1 MEKSELENLSDRVIY
16 RMCHMIVNKLGDDYY
31 RSLSF
36 DDDDFTSS
44 CDSVGKLFSHTMDI
58 IDYDFILNLIKNND
72 FTDPTPKRLKKPK
85 IQKYSFEFDE
95 RRTEFVRRTYRHE
108 LNSYSNIKSDFI
120 DLVDLMQNEGGLEP
134 YDGREV
140 DVDYYDG
147 ETTHVKLDKNSIEK
161 V

>member
-1 MEKSELENLSDRVIY
+1 MEKSESENLSDRVIY

-36 DDDDFTSS
+36 DDNDFTSS

-72 FTDPTPKRLKKPK
+72 FTDPTPKPLKKPK
-85 IQKYSFEFDE
+85 VSQYKFDYDE
-95 RRTEFVRRTYRHE
+95 YRTEYVRRTYEHKIY
-108 LNSYSNIKSDFI
+108 SYSNGKNDFI
-120 DLVDLMQNEGGLEP
+120 ELLNLMENEGGLEI

-147 ETTHVKLDKNSIEK
+147 ETTDIKLDKNSIEK